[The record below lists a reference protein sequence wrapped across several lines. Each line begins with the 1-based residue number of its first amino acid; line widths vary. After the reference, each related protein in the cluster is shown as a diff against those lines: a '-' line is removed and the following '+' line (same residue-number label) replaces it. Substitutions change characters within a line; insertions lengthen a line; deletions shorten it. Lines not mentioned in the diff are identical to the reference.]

1 MNKHFSLLVIFCLAL
16 TLASGTLAATKKV
29 KKTKPA
35 KVTFIVDQKLVGFWG
50 VDAKSTFE
58 FRPNG
63 LLAMKGKLYKY
74 SAAKGSWSYWLPAK
88 PFNKARGEYKLSPDG
103 KSLRLNLSKGTPLT
117 TYKKIK

>member
-1 MNKHFSLLVIFCLAL
+1 MNKCFSLFVVLCLAL
-16 TLASGTLAATKKV
+16 TLSSAAFAA
-29 KKTKPA
+29 KKT
-35 KVTFIVDQKLVGFWG
+35 VVFIVDQKLVGFWG

-74 SAAKGSWSYWLPAK
+74 SAAKGSWAYWLPAK

-103 KSLRLNLSKGTPLT
+103 KSVRLNLSKGTPLT

>member
-1 MNKHFSLLVIFCLAL
+1 MNKLFSLFVVLCLVL
-16 TLASGTLAATKKV
+16 TLSGAAFALKKTV

-35 KVTFIVDQKLVGFWG
+35 KVVFVVDQKLVGFWG
-50 VDAKSTFE
+50 IGNNSTFE

-74 SAAKGSWSYWLPAK
+74 SAAKGSWAYWLPAK

-103 KSLRLNLSKGTPLT
+103 KSVRLNLSKGTPLT